1 MELGLYLK
9 FLLALCFVLGLI
21 AALAWAAR
29 RFGLAGRLTPISGK
43 SRRLAIV
50 EVMTLDARRKLVLLK
65 RDETEHLV
73 LLGVSQ
79 DLLLE
84 SAPAPASTEDP
95 AAPVNNEAGA

>member
-29 RFGLAGRLTPISGK
+29 HFGLAGRLTPVRGK

-65 RDETEHLV
+65 CDGTEHLV
-73 LLGVSQ
+73 LLGAGQ

-84 SAPAPASTEDP
+84 SAAAPAQPDSATPDHDE
-95 AAPVNNEAGA
+95 AAA

>member
-1 MELGLYLK
+1 MELGLYFK

-29 RFGLAGRLTPISGK
+29 RFGLAGRLTPNSGK
-43 SRRLAIV
+43 NRRLAIV

-65 RDETEHLV
+65 CDRTEHLV
-73 LLGVSQ
+73 LLGASQ

-84 SAPAPASTEDP
+84 SAAAPAASRDP
-95 AAPVNNEAGA
+95 ATPEDDEAAA